1 MLILGG
7 LVTQVGGEHHNEEIT
22 RKLSQFHTEFPG
34 MHMTYVCMVII
45 SCGGYIA

>member
-22 RKLSQFHTEFPG
+22 RKSSHFHTEFPG
-34 MHMTYVCMVII
+34 AYDLHMH
-45 SCGGYIA
+45 GYHKLWRIAY